1 MVDILDGPN
10 QLYDSFTARLKEFHL
25 HKLAYTPEHF
35 IRKANLERANREVLR
50 VELKKQKEHNAE
62 LIERCQQLEGEMTI
76 VKWYQEVME
85 EGLDTK

>member
-1 MVDILDGPN
+1 M
-10 QLYDSFTARLKEFHL
+10 
-25 HKLAYTPEHF
+25 
-35 IRKANLERANREVLR
+35 
-50 VELKKQKEHNAE
+50 ELKKQKEHNAE